1 MRESW
6 YGSVYGIERLAAV
19 AQTVILTAGPSVLF
33 DGTFRIPQKGLAII
47 RWRGGTGPA
56 FEFPRNIET
65 RKGQCP
71 LHGFGLQ
78 GDGRPDANDA
88 GELAGCSA
96 HAFNATVLVG
106 RLNDRA
112 KSSARV

>member
-1 MRESW
+1 MAW
-6 YGSVYGIERLAAV
+6 G
-19 AQTVILTAGPSVLF
+19 
-33 DGTFRIPQKGLAII
+33 
-47 RWRGGTGPA
+47 GGTGSA

-71 LHGFGLQ
+71 LRGSGYR
-78 GDGRPDANDA
+78 GTWPDANDV
-88 GELAGCSA
+88 GELTGRSA
-96 HAFNATVLVG
+96 HALNATVLVG